1 MHACLSRPIGWSQ
14 PFGERITVAL
24 IPAVSGDL
32 RRLQKRTNLSTTD
45 LANRAITSYSFF
57 DAQLRAGHDLI
68 VRYRGT
74 GETMFVRFQ
83 SPPREDNHPPPGPTL
98 AGGTRRYEQAER
110 PEGEK
115 QVSINV
121 ARPHQPPFSPPASPA
136 SRGSPAG
143 GRYRQV
149 HRGQLGPGRPAAR
162 ERRPA

>member
-83 SPPREDNHPPPGPTL
+83 
-98 AGGTRRYEQAER
+98 
-110 PEGEK
+110 
-115 QVSINV
+115 
-121 ARPHQPPFSPPASPA
+121 
-136 SRGSPAG
+136 
-143 GRYRQV
+143 
-149 HRGQLGPGRPAAR
+149 
-162 ERRPA
+162 